1 MPDVPRGA
9 NTTKTASIISRAR
22 STRRD
27 MERAVA
33 ALLSGVKFDLF
44 EEFEAALSG
53 FCPAS
58 RA

>member
-1 MPDVPRGA
+1 
-9 NTTKTASIISRAR
+9 
-22 STRRD
+22 